1 MREVGPA
8 FKGLLVPVV
17 TIWGVVFT
25 SVRFSGQARAG
36 GDLKKE
42 SP

>member
-25 SVRFSGQARAG
+25 SVRFSARAG
-36 GDLKKE
+36 GDLRKE
-42 SP
+42 SL